1 MREKVKSK
9 DHSINCPYV
18 YQNSQMAR
26 GIMQY
31 IEQDRVSS
39 FKYKC
44 ILQEEQTQ
52 LSYCLNVNFFCNND
66 LKYRKVSTSTD
77 DGHGTCQIFNITC

>member
-1 MREKVKSK
+1 
-9 DHSINCPYV
+9 
-18 YQNSQMAR
+18 MAR
-26 GIMQY
+26 GILQY

-52 LSYCLNVNFFCNND
+52 LSYCLNVNFFATMTLNTEKFQP
-66 LKYRKVSTSTD
+66 LLMMAMGLVRSST
-77 DGHGTCQIFNITC
+77 